1 MDTKAAKHKEQR
13 VGVFVDG
20 SNMYHSSQSLYQ
32 TNVNFGKILEQAVAN
47 RKLVRAMAYVI
58 KSSAQDEQPF
68 FDALE
73 KQGFEVKS
81 KDLQVFSSG
90 AKKGDW
96 DVGIAIDTIKLSSH
110 LDVVVL
116 VSGDGDFATLVQ
128 YLQMTM
134 GCRVEVMA
142 FGESAS
148 LKLREVDYIQAAH
161 ALGVSHVSV
170 MARHILPNV
179 MHIVLIT
186 VVLDFSGL
194 VLAEAVLSYVGV
206 GVDPTMDSW
215 GNMINSAR
223 LEMAREPIVWWSLVS
238 AFVFM
243 FGLVLSANLF
253 SDAVRDAFDPRLRR

>member
-20 SNMYHSSQSLYQ
+20 SNMYHSSKSLYQ
-32 TNVNFGKILEQAVAN
+32 TNVNFGKILEQAVGG
-47 RKLVRAMAYVI
+47 RKLVRAIAYVI

-96 DVGIAIDTIKLSSH
+96 DVGIAIDTIKLASR
-110 LDVVVL
+110 LDVIVL
-116 VSGDGDFATLVQ
+116 VSGDGDFAALVQ

-142 FGESAS
+142 FSESAS
-148 LKLREVDYIQAAH
+148 LKLKEVADEFID
-161 ALGVSHVSV
+161 LSSD
-170 MARHILPNV
+170 RKTFLLPIRPFRYRF
-179 MHIVLIT
+179 MR
-186 VVLDFSGL
+186 G
-194 VLAEAVLSYVGV
+194 
-206 GVDPTMDSW
+206 
-215 GNMINSAR
+215 GNRGQQESPNTENKSKH
-223 LEMAREPIVWWSLVS
+223 
-238 AFVFM
+238 
-243 FGLVLSANLF
+243 
-253 SDAVRDAFDPRLRR
+253 